1 MLSNTSTNFRHK
13 TFSFVAVAG
22 DEISLEQY
30 FVIGAVVKFVL
41 LTHQTCNSS
50 TEQNKKKM
58 KWKTSACVKCASSKD
73 VDFCKKWTVLPFT
86 HLYYSSGYFRPSYLQ
101 LFPTNFKCR
110 QSEFSTSGGS
120 CATATSRLAVYGATA
135 TTPESQNFHFN
146 IL

>member
-110 QSEFSTSGGS
+110 QSAYFGWFVCYRDQPSGGIRGNS
-120 CATATSRLAVYGATA
+120 HNTRVAKLSLQYII
-135 TTPESQNFHFN
+135 N
-146 IL
+146 

>member
-58 KWKTSACVKCASSKD
+58 K
-73 VDFCKKWTVLPFT
+73 
-86 HLYYSSGYFRPSYLQ
+86 
-101 LFPTNFKCR
+101 
-110 QSEFSTSGGS
+110 
-120 CATATSRLAVYGATA
+120 
-135 TTPESQNFHFN
+135 
-146 IL
+146 